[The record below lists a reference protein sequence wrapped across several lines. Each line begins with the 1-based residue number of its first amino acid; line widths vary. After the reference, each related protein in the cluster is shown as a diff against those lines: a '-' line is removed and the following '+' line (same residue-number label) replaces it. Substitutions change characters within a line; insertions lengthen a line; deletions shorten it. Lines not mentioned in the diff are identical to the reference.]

1 RTVVSVYESARSMIV
16 HPAVIAGN
24 RNSFVSL
31 VLSNIFGQNAPAIAA
46 AEAVYEE
53 FWAQDI
59 AAMLSY
65 HGGASAAAAALT
77 PFTKLPLGQLAGAGG
92 LVNAAARELAAL
104 GSTFSK
110 GGAKAAL
117 GAVNVRLGGLLGGFN
132 LSGLLSSLRVGTGN
146 LANLNLHSLGLGDAG
161 TGAAAA
167 AGRWGG
173 YGRHFSPGPWS
184 HFGGSNVQS
193 LVSGLSGGGL
203 SSVLSSGALSAAL
216 SGGSLTSLLSSPVVG
231 NLLSSPVV
239 GSLLSSPA
247 LSGLLSSPTVSSLL
261 SGVQLT
267 NGSSLSNLLSQL
279 GVGTGGPSAAAAL
292 STPWGNFSLSQI
304 TGYVNSHGGLQ
315 AVLTNLSNSSAFTAW
330 VDSGALASQLSGSG
344 VSNLLSGSGV
354 TTLLSSPAVGAVLSS
369 PAVGAVL
376 SSPLVSAVLS

>member
-1 RTVVSVYESARSMIV
+1 MVSVYEAARSMIV
-16 HPAVIAGN
+16 HPAVISGN

-92 LVNAAARELAAL
+92 VLSAAVSQLSGLAGA
-104 GSTFSK
+104 
-110 GGAKAAL
+110 GGGNVKAVLAGL
-117 GAVNVRLGGLLGGFN
+117 SSGNLGGLKLGSLLGGLN
-132 LSGLLSSLRVGTGN
+132 LGGVLGGLRLATGN
-146 LANLNLHSLGLGDAG
+146 FVNLNLHNLSGFG
-161 TGAAAA
+161 TGATAA
-167 AGRWGG
+167 AGHW
-173 YGRHFSPGPWS
+173 GRHSFGSWG

-193 LVSGLSGGGL
+193 LVTGLPTGGL
-203 SSVLSSGALSAAL
+203 GSVLSSGV
-216 SGGSLTSLLSSPVVG
+216 LSSVIG
-231 NLLSSPVV
+231 T
-239 GSLLSSPA
+239 GG
-247 LSGLLSSPTVSSLL
+247 LSGLLSSPVVSGLLSSPPVSSLL
-261 SGVQLT
+261 SGRSL
-267 NGSSLSNLLSQL
+267 SSLLSSKSVSSLLSSLNLSTGDVSAALTQL

-292 STPWGNFSLSQI
+292 STPWGNFSLNQI
-304 TGYVNSHGGLQ
+304 TNYVNSHGGLQ

-344 VSNLLSGSGV
+344 V
-354 TTLLSSPAVGAVLSS
+354 TALLSSPAVSAVLSS